1 MNMADETSI
10 ETSQPTTE
18 PVQAAPETSAAVE
31 GENQQG
37 TDVQSTES
45 PSETQPETSPDA
57 PEVEEWNGNDVE
69 KLPKPLQARA
79 KGMLRYLQK
88 VSQEAAAV
96 KQQAQAYQELNK
108 NPEFQ
113 EFIKWKEERLN
124 SPSQSVEQSSDEL
137 PISEDDFLAAQ
148 VDPKKFVEVQ
158 QRLAAKQSQPILQKL
173 QGIENKIQTYEK
185 QVQREQAERSIDA
198 FAKQHPDFWDIH
210 PVIMKATLQEVTQ
223 AGGTIEQ
230 AYQQAKTLEKQYFE
244 KAQGKIK
251 SKVEEKKKAVSAAP
265 SKSMDP
271 EVVYVSN
278 RQEAN
283 RIAFENARLGK
294 RVDVRVKK

>member
-1 MNMADETSI
+1 MADETSI
-10 ETSQPTTE
+10 ETSQPTAE
-18 PVQAAPETSAAVE
+18 PTQAAPETSAAAE
-31 GENQQG
+31 GESQQG
-37 TDVQSTES
+37 TDVQSTE
-45 PSETQPETSPDA
+45 PTSETQPEASPDA

-96 KQQAQAYQELNK
+96 KQSAQAYQELTNH
-108 NPEFQ
+108 PEFH

-124 SPSQSVEQSSDEL
+124 SPSQEVAQTTNEL

-148 VDPKKFVEVQ
+148 VDPQKFVEVQ
-158 QRLAAKQSQPILQKL
+158 QRLLMQQAQPFLQKL
-173 QGIENKIQTYEK
+173 QGIEQKIQTYEK
-185 QVQREQAERSIDA
+185 QVQREQAERTIDG
-198 FAKQHPDFWDIH
+198 FAKQHPDFWEIH
-210 PVIMKATLQEVTQ
+210 PVIMKSALQEVQKT
-223 AGGTIEQ
+223 GGTIEQ

-265 SKSMDP
+265 SKSMEP
-271 EVVYVSN
+271 EIVYVSN

-283 RIAFENARLGK
+283 RVAFENARLGK